1 MTIRGNMQKRR
12 VNLFK
17 GGNMEEPEQPPKKS
31 ALDSCLI
38 TFAVLFVLAL
48 LGFVLMIENIKQQ
61 LTMH

>member
-1 MTIRGNMQKRR
+1 
-12 VNLFK
+12 
-17 GGNMEEPEQPPKKS
+17 MEEPEQPPKKS